1 VPIHLR
7 GTHVEIE
14 GDFIQIDLR
23 RLLDGTAQREEL
35 IEIGTRPFLP
45 FFEPRLGD
53 QFARWLDKLR
63 EKANA
68 MRRTALIEA
77 IREAR
82 SAGRFRDISRLAPS
96 LLTIDPLN
104 ETATLCLAE
113 AMVME
118 GSKVQALKL
127 LDEYEEEV
135 GPISDALRIPVRIL
149 RRRVSE
155 GLDDALLPAKGE
167 VAFVGRDTVNS
178 VLRTS
183 YAKARGGQGHRLVVV
198 GEAGI
203 GKSRLANEL
212 MRLAVLDGS
221 MVVSY
226 SCTSGDAL
234 SPISSIISLV
244 QKLITQPGA
253 LGCSQEHLQYL
264 RRLSST
270 ENEPPPAI
278 VGLGAD
284 VLYAQL
290 TYAISELIA
299 AVTDEGP
306 LVVFVD
312 DAQRLHP
319 TAWQMVSDLAGR
331 LRDHRLLLI
340 LAARHIPDTNGSL
353 SATLSDRQSL
363 LVRLGPLT
371 YEASRE
377 YLDSWSDK
385 CGINLSDR
393 SKDGLARGAA
403 GNPFFLGEFANHVAR
418 GGDAQEAPASIKA
431 LIEAQ
436 YASASKESQRVMLVI
451 GLLQS
456 RATLGRVTAVLGV
469 TPSAF
474 ISALEELERLGLITT
489 QGAFLRAKHD
499 IVADLTLA
507 LGAPSVVTFLKAR
520 IAEILEAEADDTDSV
535 ELLNESLAQWE
546 SAGDAKQTFRV
557 GFKLGQRLLHL
568 GLASDAIDAFR
579 RSELVAT
586 SVEDRTEVLEQ
597 LMRASFLAGNA
608 PMALQQFD
616 RWRAFRDDSGS
627 NGVVAPEFLLL
638 AAEGGLTALHRPV
651 NYHELLTLAE
661 DRTLTGTDR
670 MRALSIC
677 AMSADLFYDAEA
689 LQQVRSLLGESQD
702 RGGGDVYEA
711 LSELIC
717 KTILGSRGEAM
728 DALTRVLSLSKRHDD
743 LRVRL
748 MAPRW
753 ASSALR
759 RFGDHSARTALVQE
773 SLREALRYRLK
784 HHEISCWEHLADSYL
799 RQGEISEAK
808 SFLDRLEGACEPG
821 SPLHGAYCLPLKA
834 SLAYETRDK
843 SISRMLL
850 PLFSGP
856 APFAAVV
863 SQHAWLAFRVAMK
876 IVVDPRAI
884 GPEELSGLHQYQLR
898 GQPFGGQ
905 DERVRI
911 LADALLTVGHA
922 RAARDV
928 IESYSVSAHAVPRT
942 RARLASLLQSH
953 GEAA

>member
-1 VPIHLR
+1 VI
-7 GTHVEIE
+7 
-14 GDFIQIDLR
+14 
-23 RLLDGTAQREEL
+23 
-35 IEIGTRPFLP
+35 
-45 FFEPRLGD
+45 
-53 QFARWLDKLR
+53 
-63 EKANA
+63 
-68 MRRTALIEA
+68 
-77 IREAR
+77 
-82 SAGRFRDISRLAPS
+82 
-96 LLTIDPLN
+96 
-104 ETATLCLAE
+104 
-113 AMVME
+113 
-118 GSKVQALKL
+118 
-127 LDEYEEEV
+127 
-135 GPISDALRIPVRIL
+135 
-149 RRRVSE
+149 
-155 GLDDALLPAKGE
+155 
-167 VAFVGRDTVNS
+167 
-178 VLRTS
+178 
-183 YAKARGGQGHRLVVV
+183 

-203 GKSRLANEL
+203 GKSRLVNEL
-212 MRLAVLDGS
+212 LRLAVLDGS

-234 SPISSIISLV
+234 SPISSVISLV

-264 RRLSST
+264 RRLSSA
-270 ENEPPPAI
+270 ENDPPPAI

-331 LRDHRLLLI
+331 LRDHRLLLV
-340 LAARHIPDTNGSL
+340 LAARHIPDTNGSM
-353 SATLSDRQSL
+353 SATSDRQSV

-371 YEASRE
+371 YDASRE
-377 YLDSWSDK
+377 YLDSWSEK
-385 CGINLSDR
+385 CGINLADR
-393 SKDGLARGAA
+393 DKDGLARRAA
-403 GNPFFLGEFANHVAR
+403 GNPFFLGELANHVAR
-418 GGDAQEAPASIKA
+418 GGDVQEAPASIKA
-431 LIEAQ
+431 LIEVQ
-436 YASASKESQRVMLVI
+436 YASATKESQRIMLVI

-456 RATLGRVTAVLGV
+456 RATLERVTRVLGV

-474 ISALEELERLGLITT
+474 ISALEELEKLGLITA

-507 LGAPSVVTFLKAR
+507 LGAPSVVTFLRAR
-520 IAEILEAEADDTDSV
+520 IAEILEAEADEADSV

-546 SAGDAKQTFRV
+546 YAGDPKQTFRV

-568 GLASDAIDAFR
+568 GLASDAIEAFR

-586 SVEDRTEVLEQ
+586 SDEDQRAVLEQ

-616 RWRAFRDDSGS
+616 RWRAFGDASGS
-627 NGVVAPEFLLL
+627 NAVVAPEFLLL
-638 AAEGGLTALHRPV
+638 AAEGALIALHRPV
-651 NYHELLTLAE
+651 NYHELLALAE

-689 LQQVRSLLGESQD
+689 LQQVRSLLNDSQD
-702 RGGGDVYEA
+702 GGDGDVYEA

-728 DALTRVLSLSKRHDD
+728 EALTRVLSLSRRHDD

-773 SLREALRYRLK
+773 SLREAIRYRLK

-799 RQGEISEAK
+799 RQGQINEAK
-808 SFLDRLEGACEPG
+808 SFLERLESACEPG
-821 SPLHGAYCLPLKA
+821 SAHHGAYCLPLKA
-834 SLAYETRDK
+834 SLAYETRDQ

-863 SQHAWLAFRVAMK
+863 SQHAWLSLRVALK
-876 IVVDPRAI
+876 IVVDPRGIA
-884 GPEELSGLHQYQLR
+884 PDELTGLHQYQIR

-911 LADALLTVGHA
+911 LADALLTTGHS

-928 IESYSVSAHAVPRT
+928 IDSYSVSAHAVPQT